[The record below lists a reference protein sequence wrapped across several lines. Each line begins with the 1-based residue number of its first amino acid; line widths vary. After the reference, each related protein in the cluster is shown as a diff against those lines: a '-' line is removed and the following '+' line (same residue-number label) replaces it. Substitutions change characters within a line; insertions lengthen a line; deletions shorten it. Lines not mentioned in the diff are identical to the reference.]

1 MATFRKIWSPN
12 LLVGWLTEH
21 LMRLTKH
28 HGLGNDFVIA
38 LEEVNGPLHGDA
50 TLARSLCDRRRGLG
64 ADGFI
69 IGSRPE
75 AGTTAPNGRPID
87 VVMRLWNADGSRAE
101 MSGNGIRCLGQA
113 LAMARDDHEAT
124 YAVHTDGGF
133 RELVVHDDA
142 AHRLAT
148 VSVTM
153 GLVGD
158 GPAIPKAVSERLA
171 GDRHAT
177 ADLGNPHIVIL
188 VADLSSVDLVGT
200 GSWIESQFDAGI
212 NVEFIA
218 VGSEADSLDLL
229 VWERGAGVTEACGTG
244 ATAAA
249 MLAHQWGL
257 VGREVRVVMPGGSA
271 EVIVASGPDE
281 EPVLIG
287 PSQHIATIEIPDA

>member
-1 MATFRKIWSPN
+1 
-12 LLVGWLTEH
+12 
-21 LMRLTKH
+21 MRLTKH

-50 TLARSLCDRRRGLG
+50 ALARALCDRRRGIG
-64 ADGFI
+64 ADGLI
-69 IGSRPE
+69 IGSRP
-75 AGTTAPNGRPID
+75 AVDATGPNGKPID
-87 VVMRLWNADGSRAE
+87 VVMHLWNADGSRAE

-124 YAVHTDGGF
+124 YAVVTDGGF

-153 GLVGD
+153 GLVAD
-158 GPAIPKAVSERLA
+158 GPVVPRSVSERLG

-177 ADLGNPHIVIL
+177 ADLGNPHIVVL
-188 VADLSSVDLVGT
+188 VADLASVDLVGT
-200 GSWIESQFDAGI
+200 GAWIESQFDAGI

-218 VGSEADSLDLL
+218 TGTEPDSLDLL

-249 MLAHQWGL
+249 TLAHQWGL

-271 EVIVASGPDE
+271 EVIVAASPDA
-281 EPVLIG
+281 EPILIG
-287 PSQHIATIEIPDA
+287 PSQHIATIELPDA

>member
-1 MATFRKIWSPN
+1 
-12 LLVGWLTEH
+12 
-21 LMRLTKH
+21 MRLTKH

-38 LEEVNGPLHGDA
+38 LEEVNGPLRGDA
-50 TLARSLCDRRRGLG
+50 TLARALCDRRRGIG

-69 IGSRPE
+69 IVSRPSE
-75 AGTTAPNGRPID
+75 DVTGPGGRPID
-87 VVMRLWNADGSRAE
+87 VVMHLWNADGSRAE

-124 YAVHTDGGF
+124 YAVFTDGGF

-142 AHRLAT
+142 NHRLAT

-153 GLVGD
+153 GLVGE
-158 GPAIPKAVSERLA
+158 GPAVPPSVSERLG

-177 ADLGNPHIVIL
+177 ADLGNPHL
-188 VADLSSVDLVGT
+188 VVLVSDLSSVDLVGT
-200 GSWIESQFDAGI
+200 GAWIESQFDAGI

-218 VGSEADSLDLL
+218 TGTEPDSLDLL

-249 MLAHQWGL
+249 TLAHQWGL

-271 EVIVASGPDE
+271 EVIVAPSPDA
-281 EPVLIG
+281 EPILIG
-287 PSQHIATIEIPDA
+287 ASQHIATLELPDA

>member
-1 MATFRKIWSPN
+1 MAKIRQMRSPN
-12 LLVGWLTEH
+12 SPVGWLTDH

-50 TLARSLCDRRRGLG
+50 TLARAVCDRRRGIG

-69 IGSRPE
+69 IGSRP
-75 AGTTAPNGRPID
+75 APNATVTDGRPID
-87 VVMRLWNADGSRAE
+87 VVMQLWNADGSRAE

-113 LAMARDDHEAT
+113 LAMARDDHQAT
-124 YAVHTDGGF
+124 YVVSTDGGM

-142 AHRLAT
+142 AHRLAN

-153 GLVGD
+153 GLVAD
-158 GPAIPKAVSERLA
+158 GPAIPRAVSERLA

-177 ADLGNPHIVIL
+177 ADLGNPHIVVL
-188 VADLSSVDLVGT
+188 VADLSSIDLVGT
-200 GSWIESQFDAGI
+200 GSWIESNFDAGI

-218 VGSEADSLDLL
+218 LGSEPDSIDLL

-249 MLAHQWGL
+249 TLAHQWGL
-257 VGREVRVVMPGGSA
+257 VGSEVRVVMPGGSA
-271 EVIVASGPDE
+271 EVIVAATPE
-281 EPVLIG
+281 AEPILIG
-287 PSQHIATIEIPDA
+287 PSQHIATIELPDA

>member
-1 MATFRKIWSPN
+1 MRSPN
-12 LLVGWLTEH
+12 LPAGWLTERI
-21 LMRLTKH
+21 MRLTKH

-50 TLARSLCDRRRGLG
+50 TLARALCDRRRGIG

-69 IGSRPE
+69 LGSRP
-75 AGTTAPNGRPID
+75 AKGAKGPDGQAID
-87 VVMRLWNADGSRAE
+87 VVMQLWNADGSRAE

-124 YAVHTDGGF
+124 YAVSTDGGF

-142 AHRLAT
+142 AHRLST

-153 GLVGD
+153 GLVAD
-158 GPAIPKAVSERLA
+158 GPAIPSSVSERLA
-171 GDRHAT
+171 NDRHAT
-177 ADLGNPHIVIL
+177 ADLGNPHIVVL
-188 VADLSSVDLVGT
+188 VADLASVDLVGT
-200 GSWIESQFDAGI
+200 GAWIESQFDAGI

-218 VGSEADSLDLL
+218 PGSEPDSLDLL

-249 MLAHQWGL
+249 TLAHQWGL

-271 EVIVASGPDE
+271 EVIVAATPDA

-287 PSQHIATIEIPDA
+287 PSQHIATIELPDA

>member
-1 MATFRKIWSPN
+1 
-12 LLVGWLTEH
+12 
-21 LMRLTKH
+21 MRLTKH

-50 TLARSLCDRRRGLG
+50 TLARALCDRRRGIG
-64 ADGFI
+64 ADGLI
-69 IGSRPE
+69 IGSRPS
-75 AGTTAPNGRPID
+75 GDVTGPGGRPID
-87 VVMRLWNADGSRAE
+87 VVMHLWNADGSRAE

-124 YAVHTDGGF
+124 YAVFTDGGF

-142 AHRLAT
+142 NHRLAT

-153 GLVGD
+153 GLVGE
-158 GPAIPKAVSERLA
+158 GPAVPPSVSERLG

-177 ADLGNPHIVIL
+177 ADLGNPHL
-188 VADLSSVDLVGT
+188 VVLVSDLSSVDLVGT
-200 GSWIESQFDAGI
+200 GAWIESQFDAGI

-218 VGSEADSLDLL
+218 TGTEPDSLDLL

-249 MLAHQWGL
+249 TLAHQWGL

-271 EVIVASGPDE
+271 EVIVAPSPDA
-281 EPVLIG
+281 EPTLIG
-287 PSQHIATIEIPDA
+287 PSQHIATIELPDA